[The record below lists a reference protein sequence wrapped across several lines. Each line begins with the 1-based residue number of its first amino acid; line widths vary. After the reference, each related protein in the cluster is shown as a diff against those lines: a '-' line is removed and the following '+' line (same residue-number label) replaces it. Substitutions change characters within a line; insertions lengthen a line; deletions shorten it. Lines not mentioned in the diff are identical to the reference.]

1 MIEEVK
7 RLVIELLDNDK
18 TGHGM
23 DHVERVYRLA
33 IKFARDENADIN
45 IVSLASL
52 LHDVDDYKLFG
63 EDNANNLT
71 NAKNIMNKVNVDEET
86 KEKVLNIIKTM
97 GYKKLLNG
105 IRPSSIEGMVVS
117 DADMCDTI
125 GANGILRV
133 AEYVKS
139 HNRPFF
145 DKNVYPIEDME
156 ANKYNRD
163 CADSGVCHFFEKIL
177 RLKPL
182 MLTEAGKSE
191 ASSREG
197 ITIEFL
203 KHIFIEDEAYEWVDY
218 LEDFLSKI

>member
-7 RLVIELLDNDK
+7 KLVAELLDKDK

-23 DHVERVYRLA
+23 DHVIRVYKLS
-33 IKFARDENADIN
+33 IKFAEIEHADID

-52 LHDVDDYKLFG
+52 LHDVDDYKIFG
-63 EDNANNLT
+63 EENAKNLT
-71 NAKNIMNKVNVDEET
+71 NANNIMSKINVDNKT
-86 KEKVLNIIKTM
+86 KEKVLDIIRTM

-105 IRPSSIEGMVVS
+105 IRPSTIEGMVVS
-117 DADMCDTI
+117 DADMCDTL

-139 HNRPFF
+139 HNKPFF
-145 DKNVYPIEDME
+145 NKKIYPIENME
-156 ANKYNRD
+156 VHKYNRD

-182 MLTEAGKSE
+182 MLTEIGKKE
-191 ASSREG
+191 AASREG
-197 ITIEFL
+197 LTIDFL

-218 LEDFLSKI
+218 LNDFLNKI